1 MAQLFDETIRELRSY
16 IKENLSKGIGRETR
30 YSGNSSWPASGS
42 RDIVLRADLGIELG
56 SPGGE
61 SVSFLMWTG
70 DRSLVADG
78 IITLLGPDINECAP
92 KNVPFGRVV
101 LVKGSGF
108 NAENIYERYCEM
120 DHLRYDVS
128 LKGYMMR
135 AVSQYMRE
143 WSRVSKEAINR
154 GFSLVTLGGALI
166 DKYRELN
173 YIDAVEIIFVT
184 SSKKEV
190 RELRGMGERVMK
202 YINAMRKMEEE
213 ISIDCDNCEY
223 QTVCGEVDDL
233 RKMRNSLKKTEKC
246 RNPQ

>member
-1 MAQLFDETIRELRSY
+1 MAQLFDEIIRELRSY
-16 IKENLSKGIGRETR
+16 IKKNLSKGIGRETR
-30 YSGNSSWPASGS
+30 YSGDSSWPASGS
-42 RDIVLRADLGIELG
+42 RDIVLRSDLGIELG
-56 SPGGE
+56 SPAGE

-70 DRSLVADG
+70 DSSLVSDG
-78 IITLLGPDINECAP
+78 IITLLGPDINECSS

-108 NAENIYERYCEM
+108 NAENIYDRYREM

-143 WSRVSKEAINR
+143 WSRVSKEAISK
-154 GFSLVTLGGALI
+154 GFSLLTLGGVLI
-166 DKYRELN
+166 DKYRKLN
-173 YIDAVEIIFVT
+173 YIDAVEILFVT

-190 RELRGMGERVMK
+190 RELRGMGERVMQ
-202 YINAMRKMEEE
+202 YINAMRKMKEE

-223 QTVCGEVDDL
+223 QAVCEEVDVL
-233 RKMRNSLKKTEKC
+233 KKMRNSIKKIEKC